1 MSAELILEIYFFL
14 GVHYTHTHTHT
25 HMHIKDRWKERHQD
39 IIGSYSQMNSPREWV
54 DECKYKNS
62 NKSSRENEK
71 W

>member
-14 GVHYTHTHTHT
+14 GVHYTHTHTH
-25 HMHIKDRWKERHQD
+25 IKDGWKERHQD
-39 IIGSYSQMNSPREWV
+39 IIGRYSQMNSPREWV
-54 DECKYKNS
+54 EECKYNS